1 MKTLTLSL
9 IALLLTVIASTASAD
24 AIWLQVAPGDTPT
37 PGGTITIEM
46 IADTAID
53 GWRIEGMTGPAGTSV
68 SNPWVHSLAGKPSTN
83 NAMPG
88 FVDNYTQGDLTYL
101 VWKWFCE
108 SNRGTMPAGELL
120 ASFDLTIHST
130 WDGVT
135 PFTLDLLGKDE
146 LYYWD
151 AEEDPLEMVWNP
163 HGSFWGTSP
172 DTKLPIADL
181 TIPEPT
187 SLALL
192 GVGGLALLRRRRH
205 QK

>member
-1 MKTLTLSL
+1 MKTLKIAVAIVTLAMITS
-9 IALLLTVIASTASAD
+9 AASAD

-37 PGGTITIEM
+37 PGGTITIEL

-53 GWRIEGMTGPAGTSV
+53 GWRMDGLTGPVGTSV
-68 SNPWVHSLAGKPSTN
+68 SNFKVHALAGINGNHEAKV
-83 NAMPG
+83 G
-88 FVDNYTQGDLTYL
+88 YVDNFTYGGLTYL
-101 VWKWFCE
+101 WEKWHCE
-108 SNRGTMPAGELL
+108 SNRGTMPAGEIL

-151 AEEDPLEMVWNP
+151 ATEPPEVMEWDPQGMIANEP
-163 HGSFWGTSP
+163 YSI
-172 DTKLPIADL
+172 KLPIADL
-181 TIPEPT
+181 TIVPEPA

-192 GVGGLALLRRRRH
+192 GVGGLALLRKRRS
-205 QK
+205 